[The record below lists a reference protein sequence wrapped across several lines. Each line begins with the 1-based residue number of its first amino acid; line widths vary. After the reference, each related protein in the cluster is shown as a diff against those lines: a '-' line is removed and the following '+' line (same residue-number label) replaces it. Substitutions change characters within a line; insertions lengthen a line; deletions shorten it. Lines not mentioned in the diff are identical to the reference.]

1 MTAAAAATPTRPV
14 HILLVEDNKADVVLL
29 RRTLN
34 RYYGANVQITH
45 CWDGEEAMDY
55 LTDIDSEPP
64 DVIFLDLKMPQK
76 DGREVLGE
84 LRVHERL
91 HSIPV
96 VVLTSSEAETDIAKS
111 YQLGASAYAV
121 KPVEPE
127 EYDRVARSL
136 GDHWVATVRYP

>member
-1 MTAAAAATPTRPV
+1 MTAAAATPNRPV
-14 HILLVEDNKADVVLL
+14 HILLVEDNEADVVLL

-34 RYYGANVQITH
+34 RYYGAHVRITR
-45 CWDGEEAMDY
+45 CEDGQEAMEY
-55 LTDIDSEPP
+55 LTDPDSEPP
-64 DVIFLDLKMPQK
+64 DVIFLDLQMPEK

-111 YQLGASAYAV
+111 YQLGAAAYAV
-121 KPVEPE
+121 KPVEPA

-136 GDHWVATVRYP
+136 GDHWVGTVRYP